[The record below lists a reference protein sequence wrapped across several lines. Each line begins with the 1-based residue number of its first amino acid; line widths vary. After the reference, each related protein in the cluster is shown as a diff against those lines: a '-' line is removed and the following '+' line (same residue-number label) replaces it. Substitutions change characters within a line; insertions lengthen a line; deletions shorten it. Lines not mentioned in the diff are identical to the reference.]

1 VASDLPYVMARLP
14 ADFIA
19 RWKLHCT
26 SLGMTCNNALE
37 LAMSRFMGE
46 KVNPISL
53 RFVAIP
59 ESSDATRLRQE
70 VRLTGSEVEAMDKRA
85 RACGTSRR
93 KYITNLVRAH
103 LLQEPQLGM
112 TELAVIGESNK
123 QLAAYGRHFNQI
135 AKKLNS
141 GESIE
146 SRSIAHSLNRVKEE
160 IDEHLAYVHRVMR
173 SNLDRWP
180 IVEASNDEDR

>member
-1 VASDLPYVMARLP
+1 MSSELPYVMTRLP
-14 ADFIA
+14 SEYVC
-19 RWKLHCT
+19 RWKSHCARI
-26 SLGMTCNNALE
+26 GMTSSDALRA
-37 LAMSRFMGE
+37 AMSRFMGE
-46 KVNPISL
+46 QVNPISF
-53 RFVAIP
+53 RFVALP
-59 ESSDATRLRQE
+59 ESRDVTRLRQE
-70 VRLTGSEVEAMDKRA
+70 VRLTGSEVDAIDKLA

-123 QLAAYGRHFNQI
+123 QLAAFGRHFNQI

-141 GESIE
+141 DESVE

-160 IDEHLAYVHRVMR
+160 IDEHLAYVHMVMR

-180 IVEASNDEDR
+180 IVEASNDDD

>member
-1 VASDLPYVMARLP
+1 MSSELRQIKTRVTAE
-14 ADFIA
+14 FHA
-19 RWKLHCT
+19 RWKLHYI
-26 SLGMTCNNALE
+26 SLGMTCSNALE

-53 RFVAIP
+53 RFAAIP

-70 VRLTGSEVEAMDKRA
+70 VRLTGSEVAAIDKLA

-93 KYITNLVRAH
+93 KYIVNLVRGH

-112 TELAVIGESNK
+112 TELAVIGESNY
-123 QLAAYGRHFNQI
+123 QLAAFGRHFNQI
-135 AKKLNS
+135 AMKLNS
-141 GESIE
+141 GRNVEAH
-146 SRSIAHSLNRVKEE
+146 SIAQALNRLKEE
-160 IDEHLAYVHRVMR
+160 FDEHLAYVHRAMR

-180 IVEASNDEDR
+180 IVEASNDDD

>member
-1 VASDLPYVMARLP
+1 MTSELPYVMVRLP
-14 ADFIA
+14 AEFIA
-19 RWKLHCT
+19 RWKSHHV
-26 SLGMTCNNALE
+26 SLGMTSSNALK

-46 KVNPISL
+46 QINPISF
-53 RFVAIP
+53 RFVALP
-59 ESSDATRLRQE
+59 ESRDATRLRQE
-70 VRLTGSEVEAMDKRA
+70 VRLTGSEVEAIDKRA
-85 RACGTSRR
+85 QACGTSRR

-123 QLAAYGRHFNQI
+123 QLAAFGRHFNQI

-141 GESIE
+141 DESVE
-146 SRSIAHSLNRVKEE
+146 SRSIANSLNRVKEE
-160 IDEHLAYVHRVMR
+160 IDKHLAYVHRVMR